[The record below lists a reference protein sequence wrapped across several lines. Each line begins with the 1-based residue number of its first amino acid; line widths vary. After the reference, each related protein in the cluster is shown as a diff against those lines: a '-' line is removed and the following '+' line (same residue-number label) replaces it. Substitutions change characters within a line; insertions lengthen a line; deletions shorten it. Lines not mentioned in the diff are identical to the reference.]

1 MHATMQAN
9 TTTLK
14 NRPRPGP
21 APTLSHIH
29 SLDDAPLALLH
40 SRALSNFVV
49 IVKYL
54 YLSNLHKIKAT
65 LSKICFEFKSYV
77 LQICFL
83 LRVQAP
89 RMADVY
95 KFKKKTSSILPF
107 AFMNYVFFIGILL
120 SGFIV

>member
-9 TTTLK
+9 IATLK
-14 NRPRPGP
+14 ICPGPGP

-29 SLDDAPLALLH
+29 SLDDALLALLH

-65 LSKICFEFKSYV
+65 LSKICFEFKRYV
-77 LQICFL
+77 LQNFFL

-95 KFKKKTSSILPF
+95 KVKK
-107 AFMNYVFFIGILL
+107 N
-120 SGFIV
+120 